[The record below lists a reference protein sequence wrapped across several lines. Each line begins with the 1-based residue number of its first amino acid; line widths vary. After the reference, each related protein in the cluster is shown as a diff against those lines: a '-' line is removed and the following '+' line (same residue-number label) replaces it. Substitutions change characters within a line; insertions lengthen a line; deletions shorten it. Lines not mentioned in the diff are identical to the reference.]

1 MHSRLIFATL
11 QAVSTHSK
19 TFPRPALPA
28 FNRIMVLKNLQ
39 LQGFKSFAD
48 KTIIDFHS
56 GVTGIVGPNG
66 CGKSNIVDAIKWVLG
81 ETSAKALRGGE
92 MADVIFNGT
101 DKRQPHGLAE
111 VTLTFSDC
119 EKALGVDYNE
129 VSITRRVYRDGKGEY
144 ALNGTPC
151 RLRDI
156 NGLFMDT
163 GIGQSAYSI
172 MEQGKIDQLLS
183 SKPEDRRA
191 VFEEAAGIT
200 KFKTQKRE
208 AIRKLDYTDANL
220 LRVTDIIAELKR
232 QITSMQR
239 QAAKARRYQE
249 IHRDARILDTHFA
262 HHRFTEWSAEKG
274 ELTTSITSLSGEI
287 ERLGA
292 ELSAHEEEVDGLRRE
307 LERTDG
313 QLSVIRSQ
321 VNEHRTRLNSAEG
334 RIGFNG
340 ERVRELEMLIE
351 KSQEEIEGTRLRL
364 AEQEQDLQTADET
377 FVQVTAKVAEQ
388 ETAIADLG
396 SRAHHSRDHRENL
409 ERDLRDLRRLAHQA
423 ETAIISQQARLTNSQ
438 SQIDS
443 DQRRHEQL
451 LAEMAKLAEDRAERT
466 AEEERILSERAV
478 IGEQRAAQENDF
490 AEMQDRLRQT
500 QTELD
505 LVHKRQREVHK
516 LLAEKQSRLDV
527 LEQLMDRGEGLEKGT
542 QAVLAG
548 LNQPELYKG
557 GVRGLLSSFLEVEP
571 DYVRAIEAALGHH
584 LQTVLIADA
593 VLAESLIDT
602 LTRERL
608 GEAVVLPESFLPV
621 ELPRQLSILPDGSQ
635 AWAAD
640 KVKVRQPVG
649 PLIDHLLGNVLIV
662 PDLASA
668 LRLRASYPD
677 ISFATQNGEFVSSQ
691 GLIRGGRSTE
701 EPTSMLQRQNEIKS
715 LRAEV
720 EAGTGHHSSLEAM
733 VATMSGLV
741 TGLRE
746 QLTEAAQTL
755 HATKLRESELQGQ
768 LQLVR
773 KEIGSHTSRLDALDG
788 EAVRVGARRD
798 ELCATLAS
806 IADLIS
812 SAQLQA
818 DTQGLRA
825 AELDQAL
832 AEAIRAEAESAETL
846 NDLKRS
852 LALEKQAAESL
863 RTQRDPMLGRLRDL
877 ESLVARREAEIA
889 THQERIA
896 AAHEETERLHVTIA
910 ECQSQIGELEETIA
924 AGQTQRAEQAQ
935 KIGEIER
942 SLGGARRQLAAWSEQ
957 RGREE
962 VKSTQLALRLEN
974 LTSSVAERYQTP
986 LEAFEADYHTLCS
999 TLSAV
1004 RARRATQDKRKATLA
1019 GDSAPET
1026 ADAEN
1031 PGTPS
1036 PSSALAAPS
1045 DDPDLSDGSEL
1056 SIPVLNATD
1065 VPWPEVEVYAT
1076 ELRQRLDSM
1085 GPVNLDAIQEF
1096 EELEERY
1103 TFLEKENNDLAA
1115 SKAELLN
1122 IIQKINVETKRM
1134 FAETFEQIRIN
1145 FGRTFKE
1152 LFGPQAYA
1160 NLILSDGDDPLE
1172 SGIDVIAKPPGK
1184 KPTTITLLS
1193 GGERSMTA
1201 VALLFS
1207 IYMVKPSPFCVL
1219 DELDAPLDESNIGRF
1234 LNMLDQFIDKSQ
1246 FVIVTHNKKTMRRA
1260 DVMYG
1265 ITMEEFGVSKPVG
1278 VKLSAEERAEPKPRR
1293 TLTEEPTT
1301 EERAA
1306 EPAVS
1311 S

>member
-1 MHSRLIFATL
+1 
-11 QAVSTHSK
+11 
-19 TFPRPALPA
+19 
-28 FNRIMVLKNLQ
+28 MVLKALQ

-48 KTIIDFHS
+48 KTVIDFHS

-101 DKRQPHGLAE
+101 DRRQPHGLAE

-119 EKALGVDYNE
+119 EKALGIDYNE

-144 ALNGTPC
+144 ALNGTQC

-156 NGLFMDT
+156 NSLFMDT
-163 GIGQSAYSI
+163 GVGQSAYSI

-262 HHRFTEWSAEKG
+262 HYRFTEWDSEKVK
-274 ELTTSITSLSGEI
+274 LTNSISGLNGEI
-287 ERLGA
+287 ERLST
-292 ELSAHEEEVDGLRRE
+292 ELSSHEEEVDVLRRD

-313 QLSVIRSQ
+313 MLAVIRSQ
-321 VNEHRTRLNSAEG
+321 VNEHHTRLNAAEG

-340 ERVRELEMLIE
+340 ERVRELESLIE

-364 AEQEQDLQTADET
+364 AEQEQDIQVADDT
-377 FVQVTAKVAEQ
+377 LIQITAKIAEQ
-388 ETAIADLG
+388 EAAMADHA
-396 SRAHHSRDHRENL
+396 SRTHRHRDGRESV
-409 ERDLRDLRRLAHQA
+409 ERELRELRRMAHQA

-443 DQRRHEQL
+443 DQRRHDQL
-451 LAEMAKLAEDRAERT
+451 LAEMSKLSEDR
-466 AEEERILSERAV
+466 LERADEEARIV
-478 IGEQRAAQENDF
+478 SEHAAIGEQRAAHENEC

-500 QTELD
+500 QIELD

-516 LLAEKQSRLDV
+516 ILAEKQSRLDV

-542 QAVLAG
+542 QQVLAG

-571 DYVRAIEAALGHH
+571 EYVRAIEAALGNH

-593 VLAESLIDT
+593 VLAESLIET

-608 GEAVVLPESFLPV
+608 GEAVVLPESFLPP

-640 KVKVRQPVG
+640 KVKVRQPMG

-668 LRLRASYPD
+668 LRLRTSYPD
-677 ISFATQNGEFVSSQ
+677 IAFATQNGEFVSAQ
-691 GLIRGGRSTE
+691 GLIRGGRSTD

-715 LRAEV
+715 LQSEV
-720 EAGTGHHSSLEAM
+720 ESIGAHHGSLEAM

-741 TGLRE
+741 AGLRE
-746 QLTEAAQTL
+746 QLTETAQTL
-755 HATKLRESELQGQ
+755 QSTKLRESELQGQ
-768 LQLVR
+768 LQLIR
-773 KEIGSHTSRLDALDG
+773 KEIHSHTTRLEALDG
-788 EAVRVGARRD
+788 EASRVGSRRD
-798 ELCATLAS
+798 DMVATLAS
-806 IADLIS
+806 ISEQIT
-812 SAQLQA
+812 SAQMQV
-818 DTQGLRA
+818 DSHGMRIM
-825 AELDQAL
+825 ELDQAL
-832 AEAIRAEAESAETL
+832 TDAIRAEAESAEAL

-852 LALEKQAAESL
+852 LALEKQAADSL
-863 RTQRDPMLGRLRDL
+863 RSQRDPMMGRLREL
-877 ESLVARREAEIA
+877 ESLAGRRESEIA
-889 THQERIA
+889 SHQERIC

-910 ECQSQIGELEETIA
+910 ECQSQIVGLEETIA
-924 AGQTQRAEQAQ
+924 AGVAQRAEQAQ
-935 KIGEIER
+935 KVAEIER
-942 SLGGARRQLAAWSEQ
+942 SLGGSRRQLAAWSEQ

-962 VKSTQLALRLEN
+962 VKCTQITLRLEN
-974 LTSSVAERYQTP
+974 LVSSTSERYQTS
-986 LEAFEADYHTLCS
+986 LDAFEADYYTLCS
-999 TLSAV
+999 TLIQV
-1004 RARRATQDKRKATLA
+1004 RARRATQEKRKATLA
-1019 GDSAPET
+1019 GDSL
-1026 ADAEN
+1026 ADTSE
-1031 PGTPS
+1031 PDPTPS
-1036 PSSALAAPS
+1036 PTAPADAAPASEGTDAS
-1045 DDPDLSDGSEL
+1045 DDDSPPLPQLTAS
-1056 SIPVLNATD
+1056 D
-1065 VPWPEVEVYAT
+1065 VPWSEVELYAT

-1103 TFLEKENNDLAA
+1103 TFLDKEHGDLIA

-1122 IIQKINVETKRM
+1122 IIQKINVETRRM
-1134 FAETFEQIRIN
+1134 FAETFEQIRVN

-1160 NLILSDGDDPLE
+1160 NLVLSDGDDPLE

-1278 VKLSAEERAEPKPRR
+1278 VKLTAEERAEPKPRR
-1293 TLTEEPTT
+1293 ALNEEPAAA
-1301 EERAA
+1301 AA
-1306 EPAVS
+1306 EPVAEPATEPAAETATS
-1311 S
+1311 

>member
-1 MHSRLIFATL
+1 
-11 QAVSTHSK
+11 
-19 TFPRPALPA
+19 
-28 FNRIMVLKNLQ
+28 MVLKALQ

-48 KTIIDFHS
+48 KTVIDFHS

-101 DKRQPHGLAE
+101 DRRQPHGLAE

-119 EKALGVDYNE
+119 EKALGIDYNE

-144 ALNGTPC
+144 ALNGTQC

-156 NGLFMDT
+156 NSLFMDT
-163 GIGQSAYSI
+163 GVGQSAYSI

-200 KFKTQKRE
+200 KFKTQRRE

-249 IHRDARILDTHFA
+249 LHRDARILDTHFA
-262 HHRFTEWSAEKG
+262 HYRFTEWDAEKG
-274 ELTTSITSLSGEI
+274 KLTTSISSLNGEI
-287 ERLGA
+287 EHLSA
-292 ELSAHEEEVDGLRRE
+292 ELSSHEEEVDVLRRD

-313 QLSVIRSQ
+313 MLSVIRSQ
-321 VNEHRTRLNSAEG
+321 VNEHNTRLNAAEG

-340 ERVRELEMLIE
+340 ERVRELESLIE

-364 AEQEQDLQTADET
+364 AEQEQDIQVADDT
-377 FVQVTAKVAEQ
+377 LVQITAKIAEQ
-388 ETAIADLG
+388 EASMADHA
-396 SRAHHSRDHRENL
+396 SRTHRHRDGRESV
-409 ERDLRDLRRLAHQA
+409 ERELRELRRMAHQA

-443 DQRRHEQL
+443 DQRRHDQL
-451 LAEMAKLAEDRAERT
+451 LAEMSKLSEDRLERSD
-466 AEEERILSERAV
+466 EEARIVLEHAA
-478 IGEQRAAQENDF
+478 IGEQRAAHENEC

-500 QTELD
+500 QIELD

-516 LLAEKQSRLDV
+516 ILAEKQSRLDV

-542 QAVLAG
+542 QQVLAG

-571 DYVRAIEAALGHH
+571 EYVRAIEAALGNH

-593 VLAESLIDT
+593 VLAESLIET

-608 GEAVVLPESFLPV
+608 GEAVVLPESFLPP

-640 KVKVRQPVG
+640 KVKVRQPMG

-668 LRLRASYPD
+668 LRLRTSYPD

-691 GLIRGGRSTE
+691 GLIRGGRSTD

-715 LRAEV
+715 LQSEV
-720 EAGTGHHSSLEAM
+720 ESIGTHHASLEAM

-741 TGLRE
+741 AGLRE
-746 QLTEAAQTL
+746 QLTETAQTL
-755 HATKLRESELQGQ
+755 QSTKLRESELQGQ
-768 LQLVR
+768 LQLIR
-773 KEIGSHTSRLDALDG
+773 KEIHSHTTRLDALDG
-788 EAVRVGARRD
+788 EASRVGSRRD
-798 ELCATLAS
+798 DMAATLAS
-806 IADLIS
+806 ITEQIT
-812 SAQLQA
+812 SAQMQV
-818 DTQGLRA
+818 DSHGMRIM
-825 AELDQAL
+825 ELDQAL
-832 AEAIRAEAESAETL
+832 TDAIRAEAESAESL

-852 LALEKQAAESL
+852 LALEKQAADSL
-863 RTQRDPMLGRLRDL
+863 RSQRDPMMGRLREL
-877 ESLVARREAEIA
+877 ESLAGRRESEIA
-889 THQERIA
+889 SHQERIS

-910 ECQSQIGELEETIA
+910 ECQSQIVGLEETIA
-924 AGQTQRAEQAQ
+924 AGVAQRAEQAQ
-935 KIGEIER
+935 KVAEIER
-942 SLGGARRQLAAWSEQ
+942 SLGGSRRQLAAWSEQ

-962 VKSTQLALRLEN
+962 VKCTQITLRLEN
-974 LTSSVAERYQTP
+974 LVSSTSERYQTS
-986 LEAFEADYHTLCS
+986 LDAFEADYHTLCS
-999 TLSAV
+999 TLIQV
-1004 RARRATQDKRKATLA
+1004 RARRATQEKRKATLA
-1019 GDSAPET
+1019 GDSPADTSEPDPT
-1026 ADAEN
+1026 PPADAA
-1031 PGTPS
+1031 
-1036 PSSALAAPS
+1036 SASEGADTS
-1045 DDPDLSDGSEL
+1045 NEDGPPLPQLTAS
-1056 SIPVLNATD
+1056 D
-1065 VPWPEVEVYAT
+1065 VPWSEVELYAT

-1103 TFLEKENNDLAA
+1103 TFLDKEHGDLIA

-1134 FAETFEQIRIN
+1134 FAETFEQIRVN

-1160 NLILSDGDDPLE
+1160 NLVLSDGNDPLE

-1278 VKLSAEERAEPKPRR
+1278 VKLTAEEKAEPKPRR
-1293 TLTEEPTT
+1293 ALNEEPVA
-1301 EERAA
+1301 ESVA
-1306 EPAVS
+1306 EPATETAAG
-1311 S
+1311 

>member
-1 MHSRLIFATL
+1 
-11 QAVSTHSK
+11 
-19 TFPRPALPA
+19 
-28 FNRIMVLKNLQ
+28 MVLKSLQ

-48 KTIIDFHS
+48 KTVIDFHD

-101 DKRQPHGLAE
+101 DKRQPHNLAE
-111 VTLTFSDC
+111 VTLTFSEC
-119 EKALGVDYNE
+119 EKVLNVDYHE
-129 VSITRRVYRDGKGEY
+129 ISITRRVHRDGKGEY

-208 AIRKLDYTDANL
+208 AIRKLEYTDANL

-232 QITSMQR
+232 QIASMQR

-249 IHRDARILDTHFA
+249 IHRDARVLDTHWA
-262 HHRFTEWSAEKG
+262 HHRFTEWSAEQG
-274 ELTTSITSLSGEI
+274 ELSTSVASLNREI
-287 ERLGA
+287 ERVGE
-292 ELSAHEEEVDGLRRE
+292 ELAAREDEVDSLRRE
-307 LERTDG
+307 LERTDA
-313 QLSVIRSQ
+313 QLAALRATIS
-321 VNEHRTRLNSAEG
+321 EHQTRRHSAEG

-340 ERVRELEMLIE
+340 ERVRELESLIA
-351 KSQEEIEGTRLRL
+351 KSQEEIEATRLRL
-364 AEQEQDLQTADET
+364 AEETHSLQEADET
-377 FVQVTAKVAEQ
+377 LVQVTAKISSQENAMAEQ
-388 ETAIADLG
+388 TA
-396 SRAHHSRDHRENL
+396 RTQHQREAREAL
-409 ERDLRDLRRLAHQA
+409 ERELRELRRLAHQA
-423 ETAIISQQARLTNSQ
+423 ETAIISQQAQLSNNQ
-438 SQIDS
+438 SQIDG
-443 DQRRHEQL
+443 DQRRHDQL
-451 LAEMAKLAEDRAERT
+451 IAEAAKISSDRDERT
-466 AEEERILSERAV
+466 REEERILAEHAAIANQRAV
-478 IGEQRAAQENDF
+478 QQAEF
-490 AEMQDRLRQT
+490 AEMQERLRQT

-505 LVHKRQREVHK
+505 LVHKTERDVHRN
-516 LLAEKQSRLDV
+516 LAEKQSRLQV
-527 LEQLMDRGEGLEKGT
+527 LEQLLDRGEGLEKGT
-542 QAVLAG
+542 QQVLAG
-548 LNQPELYKG
+548 LNQPELYRG
-557 GVRGLLSSFLEVEP
+557 GIRGLLSSYLEVEP
-571 DYVRAIEAALGHH
+571 DYVRAIEAALGQH
-584 LQTVLIADA
+584 LQTVLIAD
-593 VLAESLIDT
+593 VQLAECLIET

-608 GEAVVLPESFLPV
+608 GEAVILPESFLPV
-621 ELPRQLSILPDGSQ
+621 ELPRQLSILPEGSQ

-640 KVKVRQPVG
+640 KVKVRPPVG

-668 LRLRASYPD
+668 LRLRSQYPD
-677 ISFATQNGEFVSSQ
+677 IAFATQSGEFVSAQ

-701 EPTSMLQRQNEIKS
+701 EPTSMLQRQNEIRS
-715 LRAEV
+715 LRNDV
-720 EAGTGHHSSLEAM
+720 QAGTERHATLEST
-733 VATMSGLV
+733 VAAMSGLV
-741 TGLRE
+741 TGLRD
-746 QLTEAAQTL
+746 QLAEAAHTL

-773 KEIGSHTSRLDALDG
+773 KEIDAHGHRIQGLES
-788 EAVRVGARRD
+788 EAAHLATRRE
-798 ELCATLAS
+798 ELTATLAMVTERITNS
-806 IADLIS
+806 RLEVDAH
-812 SAQLQA
+812 
-818 DTQGLRA
+818 GLRA
-825 AELDQAL
+825 AELDQAVVEATRAESEN
-832 AEAIRAEAESAETL
+832 AEAL

-852 LALEKQAAESL
+852 LALERQAAESL
-863 RTQRDPMLGRLRDL
+863 RTQRDPMLGRLREL
-877 ESLVARREAEIA
+877 ESLITRREAEIA
-889 THQERIA
+889 SHQQRIA
-896 AAHEETERLHVTIA
+896 TAHEETEALHVTIA
-910 ECQSQIGELEETIA
+910 ECQAEIAALDETIT
-924 AGQTQRAEQAQ
+924 AGQTQRAELSQ
-935 KIGEIER
+935 KVGEIER
-942 SLGGARRQLAAWSEQ
+942 SLTGSRRQLAAWSEQ

-962 VKSTQLALRLEN
+962 VKATQLSLRLEN
-974 LTSSVAERYQTP
+974 LVASVSERYQTS

-999 TLSAV
+999 TLAAV
-1004 RARRATQDKRKATLA
+1004 RARRATQEKRRATLA
-1019 GDSAPET
+1019 GEPASEASTAESGSLALPASDAFSPDAPVADGAAGMESET
-1026 ADAEN
+1026 FIDPA
-1031 PGTPS
+1031 PG
-1036 PSSALAAPS
+1036 AP
-1045 DDPDLSDGSEL
+1045 
-1056 SIPVLNATD
+1056 A
-1065 VPWPEVEVYAT
+1065 VPWDEVELFAT
-1076 ELRQRLDSM
+1076 ELRQRLDAM
-1085 GPVNLDAIQEF
+1085 GPVNLDAIQEY

-1103 TFLEKENNDLAA
+1103 MFLEKEHGDLTA
-1115 SKAELLN
+1115 SKTELLN

-1134 FAETFEQIRIN
+1134 FAETFEQIRLN

-1160 NLILSDGDDPLE
+1160 NLILTDGDDPLE

-1278 VKLSAEERAEPKPRR
+1278 VKLTAEDRAEPKPKRSSA
-1293 TLTEEPTT
+1293 LEPA
-1301 EERAA
+1301 AA
-1306 EPAVS
+1306 EADEMAPAPADAPAEETAP
-1311 S
+1311 

>member
-1 MHSRLIFATL
+1 
-11 QAVSTHSK
+11 
-19 TFPRPALPA
+19 
-28 FNRIMVLKNLQ
+28 MVLKNLQ

-48 KTIIDFHS
+48 KTVIDFHS

-101 DKRQPHGLAE
+101 DKRQPHSLAE

-208 AIRKLDYTDANL
+208 AIRKLEYTDANL

-232 QITSMQR
+232 QIASMQR

-249 IHRDARILDTHFA
+249 IHRDARVLDTHWA
-262 HHRFTEWSAEKG
+262 HHRFTEWSAEKS
-274 ELTTSITSLSGEI
+274 ELTTSVSALTTDI
-287 ERLGA
+287 ERLSA
-292 ELSAHEEEVDGLRRE
+292 ELATHEQEVDDLRRA

-313 QLSVIRSQ
+313 QLAVLRST
-321 VNEHRTRLNSAEG
+321 VNEHQTRRHSAEG

-340 ERVRELEMLIE
+340 ERVRELEERIAR
-351 KSQEEIEGTRLRL
+351 SHEEIESTRLRL

-377 FVQVTAKVAEQ
+377 LVQINAKIAEQ
-388 ETAIADLG
+388 EQAILDHAG
-396 SRAHHSRDHRENL
+396 RTRQHREHREGL
-409 ERDLRDLRRLAHQA
+409 EQEIRELRRLSHQA
-423 ETAIISQQARLTNSQ
+423 ETAIISRQAQLTSSQ
-438 SQIDS
+438 SQIET
-443 DQRRHEQL
+443 DQRRHDQL
-451 LAEMAKLAEDRAERT
+451 LAELAKLAADRAERAAT
-466 AEEERILSERAV
+466 EESIIAEHAAMA
-478 IGEQRAAQENDF
+478 EQRATRENEF
-490 AEMQDRLRQT
+490 AEMQEQLRQT

-505 LVHKRQREVHK
+505 LVHKRQREVHR

-527 LEQLMDRGEGLEKGT
+527 LEQLMDRGEGLENGT
-542 QAVLAG
+542 RQVLAG
-548 LNQPELYKG
+548 LNQPEVYKG
-557 GVRGLLSSFLEVEP
+557 GIRGLLSSFLEVEP
-571 DYVRAIEAALGHH
+571 EYVRAIEAALGHH

-602 LTRERL
+602 LTRDRL
-608 GEAVVLPESFLPV
+608 GEAMVLPESFLPV

-640 KVKVRQPVG
+640 KVRVRPPVG

-668 LRLRASYPD
+668 LRLRSNYPD
-677 ISFATQNGEFVSSQ
+677 IAFATQNGEFVSAQ

-720 EAGTGHHSSLEAM
+720 ESTGEQHSALEAT

-741 TGLRE
+741 SGLRE
-746 QLTEAAQTL
+746 QLGEAAQTL

-768 LQLVR
+768 LQLIR
-773 KEIGSHTSRLDALDG
+773 KEITTHTTRLESLDG
-788 EAVRVGARRD
+788 EAARVATRRD
-798 ELCATLAS
+798 ELGAFVATLTEQLTAS
-806 IADLIS
+806 REEVE
-812 SAQLQA
+812 
-818 DTQGLRA
+818 THGRRA

-832 AEAIRAEAESAETL
+832 ADAVRTEAESAESL
-846 NDLKRS
+846 NQLKQS

-863 RTQRDPMLGRLRDL
+863 RHQRDPMLGRLREL
-877 ESLVARREAEIA
+877 ESLVGRRESEIA
-889 THQERIA
+889 AHQERITA
-896 AAHEETERLHVTIA
+896 AQSETESLHVTIA
-910 ECQSQIGELEETIA
+910 ECEAQIAELDETIA
-924 AGQTQRAEQAQ
+924 AGQAQRSEQAL
-935 KIGEIER
+935 KVGEIER

-962 VKSTQLALRLEN
+962 VKATQLSLRLEN
-974 LTSSVAERYQTP
+974 LVSSVSERYQTS

-999 TLSAV
+999 TIASV
-1004 RARRATQDKRKATLA
+1004 RTRRATQEKRRATLA
-1019 GDSAPET
+1019 GEPAPDSPDHEPAATTPPPAARFSENADDADETDPPLPEL
-1026 ADAEN
+1026 DA
-1031 PGTPS
+1031 TS
-1036 PSSALAAPS
+1036 
-1045 DDPDLSDGSEL
+1045 
-1056 SIPVLNATD
+1056 
-1065 VPWPEVEVYAT
+1065 VPWGEVELFAT

-1085 GPVNLDAIQEF
+1085 GPVNLDAIQEY

-1103 TFLEKENNDLAA
+1103 TFLEKEHGDLTA

-1134 FAETFEQIRIN
+1134 FAETFEQIRLN

-1160 NLILSDGDDPLE
+1160 NLVLSDSDDPLE

-1278 VKLSAEERAEPKPRR
+1278 VKLTREDEAAEKARRAARAEAAAAATIAAASPATPEPPPADEPSADSPPAEE
-1293 TLTEEPTT
+1293 
-1301 EERAA
+1301 AA
-1306 EPAVS
+1306 VDTAAPVLAS
-1311 S
+1311 

>member
-1 MHSRLIFATL
+1 
-11 QAVSTHSK
+11 
-19 TFPRPALPA
+19 
-28 FNRIMVLKNLQ
+28 MVLKSLL

-48 KTIIDFHS
+48 KTVIDFHD

-101 DKRQPHGLAE
+101 DKRQPHNFAE
-111 VTLTFSDC
+111 VTLTFSGC
-119 EKALGVDYNE
+119 EKALNVDYHE
-129 VSITRRVYRDGKGEY
+129 ISITRRVHRDGKGEY

-208 AIRKLDYTDANL
+208 AIRKLEYTDANL
-220 LRVTDIIAELKR
+220 LRVTDIVAELKR
-232 QITSMQR
+232 QIASMQR

-249 IHRDARILDTHFA
+249 VHRDARVLDTHWA
-262 HHRFTEWSAEKG
+262 HHRFTEWSAEQG
-274 ELTTSITSLSGEI
+274 ELNTSVASLNREI
-287 ERLGA
+287 ERMGE
-292 ELSAHEEEVDGLRRE
+292 ELAAREDEVDSLRRE
-307 LERTDG
+307 LERTDA
-313 QLSVIRSQ
+313 QLAALRATIS
-321 VNEHRTRLNSAEG
+321 EHQTRRHSAEG

-340 ERVRELEMLIE
+340 ERVRELESLIA
-351 KSQEEIEGTRLRL
+351 KSQEEIEATRLRL
-364 AEQEQDLQTADET
+364 AEETHSLEEADET
-377 FVQVTAKVAEQ
+377 LVQVTDKISTQESAIAEQ
-388 ETAIADLG
+388 TA
-396 SRAHHSRDHRENL
+396 RTQHQREAREAL
-409 ERDLRDLRRLAHQA
+409 ERELRELRRLAHQA
-423 ETAIISQQARLTNSQ
+423 ETAIISQQAQLSNNQ
-438 SQIDS
+438 SQIDG

-451 LAEMAKLAEDRAERT
+451 TAEAAKLASDRDERAKEEQRILAEHAVVASQRT
-466 AEEERILSERAV
+466 AQQAE
-478 IGEQRAAQENDF
+478 F
-490 AEMQDRLRQT
+490 AEMQERLRQT

-505 LVHKRQREVHK
+505 LVHKTEREVHRY
-516 LLAEKQSRLDV
+516 LAEKQSRLQV
-527 LEQLMDRGEGLEKGT
+527 LEQLLDRGEGLEKGT
-542 QAVLAG
+542 QQVLAG
-548 LNQPELYKG
+548 LNQPQLYRG
-557 GVRGLLSSFLEVEP
+557 GIRGLLSSYLEVEP
-571 DYVRAIEAALGHH
+571 DYIRAIEAALGQH
-584 LQTVLIADA
+584 LQTVLIADEL
-593 VLAESLIDT
+593 LAESLIET

-608 GEAVVLPESFLPV
+608 GEAVLLPESFLPV
-621 ELPRQLSILPDGSQ
+621 ELPRQLSILPEGSQ

-640 KVKVRQPVG
+640 KVRVRPPVG

-668 LRLRASYPD
+668 LRLRSQYPD
-677 ISFATQNGEFVSSQ
+677 IAFATQSGEFVSAQ

-701 EPTSMLQRQNEIKS
+701 EPTSMLQRQNEIRS
-715 LRAEV
+715 LQSEV
-720 EAGTGHHSSLEAM
+720 QSGTERH
-733 VATMSGLV
+733 ATMESTVAALSGLV
-741 TGLRE
+741 TGLRD
-746 QLTEAAQTL
+746 QLAEAAHAL

-773 KEIGSHTSRLDALDG
+773 KEIDAHGHRIQALES
-788 EAVRVGARRD
+788 EAAHIATRRD
-798 ELCATLAS
+798 ELTATLAMVTER
-806 IADLIS
+806 ITTARLEVE
-812 SAQLQA
+812 AH
-818 DTQGLRA
+818 GLRA
-825 AELDQAL
+825 AELDQAV
-832 AEAIRAEAESAETL
+832 ADATRAESQNAESL

-852 LALEKQAAESL
+852 LALERQAAESL
-863 RTQRDPMLGRLRDL
+863 RTQRDPMLGRLREL
-877 ESLVARREAEIA
+877 ESLITRRESEITA
-889 THQERIA
+889 HQQRIA
-896 AAHEETERLHVTIA
+896 NAHEETDALHVTIA
-910 ECQSQIGELEETIA
+910 ECQSEITALDESIA
-924 AGQTQRAEQAQ
+924 AGQAQRAELSQ
-935 KIGEIER
+935 KLGEIER
-942 SLGGARRQLAAWSEQ
+942 SLTGARRQLAAWSEQ

-962 VKSTQLALRLEN
+962 VKATQLSLRLEN
-974 LTSSVAERYQTP
+974 LVASVSERYQTS
-986 LEAFEADYHTLCS
+986 LEAFEADYHTLCL
-999 TLSAV
+999 TLAAV
-1004 RARRATQDKRKATLA
+1004 RARRATQEKRRASLA
-1019 GDSAPET
+1019 GESAPEAPT
-1026 ADAEN
+1026 GEPNSLAHPASEAIGPDVSAGPEFDTFIDPA
-1031 PGTPS
+1031 PG
-1036 PSSALAAPS
+1036 APV
-1045 DDPDLSDGSEL
+1045 
-1056 SIPVLNATD
+1056 IPWD
-1065 VPWPEVEVYAT
+1065 EVELFAT
-1076 ELRQRLDSM
+1076 ELRQRLDAM
-1085 GPVNLDAIQEF
+1085 GPVNLDAIQEY

-1103 TFLEKENNDLAA
+1103 TFLEKEHGDLTA

-1134 FAETFEQIRIN
+1134 FAETFEQIRLN

-1160 NLILSDGDDPLE
+1160 NLVLTDGDDPLE

-1278 VKLSAEERAEPKPRR
+1278 VKLTAEERAEPNSKRSQ
-1293 TLTEEPTT
+1293 
-1301 EERAA
+1301 AI
-1306 EPAVS
+1306 EPAAREPDAMES
-1311 S
+1311 PPADAPTAETAP

>member
-1 MHSRLIFATL
+1 
-11 QAVSTHSK
+11 
-19 TFPRPALPA
+19 
-28 FNRIMVLKNLQ
+28 MVLKSLQ

-48 KTIIDFHS
+48 KTVIDFHA

-129 VSITRRVYRDGKGEY
+129 ISITRRVYRDGKGEY

-208 AIRKLDYTDANL
+208 AIRKLEYTDANL

-232 QITSMQR
+232 QIASMQR

-249 IHRDARILDTHFA
+249 IHRDARVLDTHWA
-262 HHRFTEWSAEKG
+262 HHRFTEWSAEKS
-274 ELTTSITSLSGEI
+274 ELTTSVSALTADI

-292 ELSAHEEEVDGLRRE
+292 ELAGHEAEVDSLRRE

-313 QLSVIRSQ
+313 QLSVLRSN
-321 VNEHRTRLNSAEG
+321 VNEHQTRRHSAEG

-340 ERVRELEMLIE
+340 ERVRELETLIA
-351 KSQEEIEGTRLRL
+351 KSEEEIESTRLRL
-364 AEQEQDLQTADET
+364 AEQEADLQTAEET
-377 FVQVTAKVAEQ
+377 LIQITAKVADQ
-388 ETAIADLG
+388 ETAIANHAT
-396 SRAHHSRDHRENL
+396 RAQQDREGREML
-409 ERDLRDLRRLAHQA
+409 ERELRDLRRLAHQA
-423 ETAIISQQARLTNSQ
+423 ETAIISQQAHLNSSQ
-438 SQIDS
+438 SQIDN

-451 LAEMAKLAEDRAERT
+451 QAELAKLAADRDERT
-466 AEEERILSERAV
+466 AEEARIVAEHEAV
-478 IGEQRAAQENDF
+478 AEQRTSQEHDF

-505 LVHKRQREVHK
+505 MVHKRQREVHK

-527 LEQLMDRGEGLEKGT
+527 LEQLLDRGEGLEKGT
-542 QAVLAG
+542 QQVLAG

-557 GVRGLLSSFLEVEP
+557 GIRGLLSSYLEVEP
-571 DYVRAIEAALGHH
+571 EYVRAIEAALGHH
-584 LQTVLIADA
+584 LQTVLIADT
-593 VLAESLIDT
+593 VLAESLIET

-608 GEAVVLPESFLPV
+608 GEAVVLPESFLPI

-640 KVKVRQPVG
+640 KVRVRQPVG

-668 LRLRASYPD
+668 LRLRSSYPD
-677 ISFATQNGEFVSSQ
+677 IAFATQNGEFISAQ

-701 EPTSMLQRQNEIKS
+701 EPTSMLQRQNEIKT

-720 EAGTGHHSSLEAM
+720 EAGTTQHGSLEAM

-741 TGLRE
+741 SGLRE
-746 QLTEAAQTL
+746 QLGEAAQTL
-755 HATKLRESELQGQ
+755 HGTKLRESELQGQ

-773 KEIGSHTSRLDALDG
+773 KEINSHTSRIEALDN
-788 EAVRVGARRD
+788 EAARVGARRD
-798 ELCATLAS
+798 EVQAALAA
-806 IADLIS
+806 IMERITA
-812 SAQLQA
+812 AQQEV
-818 DTQGLRA
+818 DTHGRRA

-832 AEAIRAEAESAETL
+832 ADAVRLEAESAESL
-846 NDLKRS
+846 NQLKQS
-852 LALEKQAAESL
+852 MALEKQAAESL
-863 RTQRDPMLGRLRDL
+863 RTQRDPMLGRLREL
-877 ESLVARREAEIA
+877 EALVARREAEIA
-889 THQERIA
+889 AHQERIA

-910 ECQSQIGELEETIA
+910 ECEAEIGSLEETIA
-924 AGQTQRAEQAQ
+924 AGQAQRAEQAL
-935 KIGEIER
+935 KVGEIER

-962 VKSTQLALRLEN
+962 VKATQLALRLEN
-974 LTSSVAERYQTP
+974 LIGSVSERYQTS
-986 LEAFEADYHTLCS
+986 LEAFEADYHTLCA
-999 TLSAV
+999 TLASV
-1004 RARRATQDKRKATLA
+1004 RSRRATQEKRRATLA
-1019 GDSAPET
+1019 GESAPDG
-1026 ADAEN
+1026 AD
-1031 PGTPS
+1031 GDSS
-1036 PSSALAAPS
+1036 PAPS
-1045 DDPDLSDGSEL
+1045 ASVHPDSEASVDEADLALPDLD
-1056 SIPVLNATD
+1056 ATS
-1065 VPWPEVEVYAT
+1065 VPWADVELFAT

-1085 GPVNLDAIQEF
+1085 GPVNLDAIQEY

-1103 TFLEKENNDLAA
+1103 NFLEKEHSDLTA
-1115 SKAELLN
+1115 SKTELLT

-1134 FAETFEQIRIN
+1134 FAETFEQIRVN

-1160 NLILSDGDDPLE
+1160 NLVLTDTDDPLE

-1278 VKLSAEERAEPKPRR
+1278 VKLSKEDESQEKAR
-1293 TLTEEPTT
+1293 
-1301 EERAA
+1301 RAA
-1306 EPAVS
+1306 REAAAAAARSATESSATPIEESSAPEPPADATEPAMAS
-1311 S
+1311 

>member
-1 MHSRLIFATL
+1 LFFLFHHFPFAPFRLR
-11 QAVSTHSK
+11 QS
-19 TFPRPALPA
+19 P
-28 FNRIMVLKNLQ
+28 IMVLKALQ

-48 KTIIDFHS
+48 KTVIDFHS

-101 DKRQPHGLAE
+101 DRRQPHGLAE

-156 NGLFMDT
+156 NSLFMDT
-163 GIGQSAYSI
+163 GVGQSAYSI

-262 HHRFTEWSAEKG
+262 HHRFTEWSAEKS
-274 ELTTSITSLSGEI
+274 ELTTSISSLNGEI
-287 ERLGA
+287 ERLGT
-292 ELSAHEEEVDGLRRE
+292 ELSSHEQEVESLRHG
-307 LERTDG
+307 LERTDS
-313 QLSVIRSQ
+313 QLGAIRSQ
-321 VNEHRTRLNSAEG
+321 VNEHQTRLNGAEG

-340 ERVRELEMLIE
+340 ERIRELETLIS
-351 KSQEEIEGTRLRL
+351 KSQDEIEGTRLRL
-364 AEQEQDLQTADET
+364 AEQEQDLQTADDT
-377 FVQVTAKVAEQ
+377 LVQITAKIAEQ
-388 ETAIADLG
+388 EASITNHAG
-396 SRAHHSRDHRENL
+396 RTHTHRDAREQL
-409 ERDLRDLRRLAHQA
+409 ERDLRDLRRLTHQA
-423 ETAIISQQARLTNSQ
+423 ETTIISHQARLSNNQ

-451 LAEMAKLAEDRAERT
+451 LAEIARLSEDR
-466 AEEERILSERAV
+466 SERATEETRIV
-478 IGEQRAAQENDF
+478 AEHAAIGEQRIAQENEF
-490 AEMQDRLRQT
+490 AETQDRLRQT
-500 QTELD
+500 QVELD

-516 LLAEKQSRLDV
+516 ILAEKQSRLDV
-527 LEQLMDRGEGLEKGT
+527 LEQLVDRGEGLENGT
-542 QAVLAG
+542 RQVLSG

-608 GEAVVLPESFLPV
+608 GEAVILPESFLPA

-640 KVKVRQPVG
+640 KVKVRAPVG

-668 LRLRASYPD
+668 LRLRSSYPD
-677 ISFATQNGEFVSSQ
+677 ISFATQNGEFISSQ
-691 GLIRGGRSTE
+691 GLIKGGRSTE

-715 LRAEV
+715 LQAEV
-720 EAGTGHHSSLEAM
+720 ESVTQHHGSLEAM

-746 QLTEAAQTL
+746 QLTEAAQSL
-755 HATKLRESELQGQ
+755 QATKLRESELQGQ

-773 KEIGSHTSRLDALDG
+773 KEIGSHTSRLDALEG
-788 EAVRVGARRD
+788 EAARVGSRRD
-798 ELCATLAS
+798 ELWATLAS
-806 IADLIS
+806 LTELITT
-812 SAQLQA
+812 AQLEA
-818 DTQGLRA
+818 DTHGLRTT
-825 AELDQAL
+825 ELDQAL
-832 AEAIRAEAESAETL
+832 ADAIRAESESAESL

-863 RTQRDPMLGRLRDL
+863 RSQRDPMLGRLRDL

-889 THQERIA
+889 AHQERIA

-910 ECQSQIGELEETIA
+910 ECQAQITELQEIIT
-924 AGQTQRAEQAQ
+924 AGQAQRTEQAQ
-935 KIGEIER
+935 KIAEIER

-962 VKSTQLALRLEN
+962 VKSTQLTLRLEN
-974 LTSSVAERYQTP
+974 LVTSVTERYQTS
-986 LEAFEADYHTLCS
+986 LEAFEADYHTLCA
-999 TLSAV
+999 TVATV
-1004 RARRATQDKRKATLA
+1004 RTRRATQDKRKATLA
-1019 GDSAPET
+1019 GEPSPE
-1026 ADAEN
+1026 
-1031 PGTPS
+1031 PGESESRTPS
-1036 PSSALAAPS
+1036 PAENSRAETTETP
-1045 DDPDLSDGSEL
+1045 PDSTDGSEL
-1056 SIPVLNATD
+1056 EPDAIPSLNAAD
-1065 VPWPEVEVYAT
+1065 VPWPEVELFAV

-1103 TFLEKENNDLAA
+1103 TFLEKEHTDLTT

-1122 IIQKINVETKRM
+1122 IIQKINVETRRM

-1160 NLILSDGDDPLE
+1160 NLILSDGEDPLE

-1278 VKLSAEERAEPKPRR
+1278 VKLTAEEKAEPAARPAR
-1293 TLTEEPTT
+1293 TEEP
-1301 EERAA
+1301 AL
-1306 EPAVS
+1306 P
-1311 S
+1311 

>member
-1 MHSRLIFATL
+1 
-11 QAVSTHSK
+11 
-19 TFPRPALPA
+19 
-28 FNRIMVLKNLQ
+28 MVLKSLQ

-48 KTIIDFHS
+48 KTVIDFHA

-208 AIRKLDYTDANL
+208 AIRKLEYTDANL

-249 IHRDARILDTHFA
+249 IHRDARVLDTHLA
-262 HHRFTEWSAEKG
+262 HFRFTEWSAEKS
-274 ELTTSITSLSGEI
+274 ELTNSVSALNVDI

-292 ELSAHEEEVDGLRRE
+292 ELASHEDEVDELRRA

-313 QLSVIRSQ
+313 QLAVLRST
-321 VNEHRTRLNSAEG
+321 VNEHQTRRHSAEG

-340 ERVRELEMLIE
+340 ERVRELEDLIA
-351 KSQEEIEGTRLRL
+351 KSREEIDGTRLRL

-377 FVQVTAKVAEQ
+377 LVQVTAK
-388 ETAIADLG
+388 IADQEQAILDHAQ
-396 SRAHHSRDHRENL
+396 RTHQHRENREAL
-409 ERDLRDLRRLAHQA
+409 ERELRDLRRLTHQA
-423 ETAIISQQARLTNSQ
+423 ETAIISQQAQLTSSQ

-451 LAEMAKLAEDRAERT
+451 LAEMAKLAADRAERS
-466 AEEERILSERAV
+466 AEEERIVTEHAV
-478 IGEQRAAQENDF
+478 VAEQRTTQEHEF
-490 AEMQDRLRQT
+490 AEMQERLRQT

-542 QAVLAG
+542 QQVLAG
-548 LNQPELYKG
+548 LNEPELYKG
-557 GVRGLLSSFLEVEP
+557 GIRGLLSSYLEVEP
-571 DYVRAIEAALGHH
+571 EYVRAIEAALGHH

-640 KVKVRQPVG
+640 KVRVRQPVG

-668 LRLRASYPD
+668 LRLRSSYPD
-677 ISFATQNGEFVSSQ
+677 IAFATQNGEFVSAQ

-720 EAGTGHHSSLEAM
+720 ESGTSQHSSLEAM

-741 TGLRE
+741 SGLRE
-746 QLTEAAQTL
+746 QLGEAAQTL
-755 HATKLRESELQGQ
+755 HTTKLRESELQGQ
-768 LQLVR
+768 LQMVR
-773 KEIGSHTSRLDALDG
+773 KEITGHTSRLDAL
-788 EAVRVGARRD
+788 EAEAGRVGARRD
-798 ELCATLAS
+798 EITATLAS
-806 IADLIS
+806 ILELIAA
-812 SAQLQA
+812 AQLEV
-818 DTQGLRA
+818 DTHGRRGT
-825 AELDQAL
+825 ELDQSL
-832 AEAIRAEAESAETL
+832 ADAIRAEADSAESL
-846 NDLKRS
+846 NHLKQS

-863 RTQRDPMLGRLRDL
+863 RSQRDPMLGRLREL
-877 ESLVARREAEIA
+877 ESLVGRRESEIA
-889 THQERIA
+889 AHQERIT
-896 AAHEETERLHVTIA
+896 AAHAETESLHVTIA
-910 ECQSQIGELEETIA
+910 ECEVQISSLEETIA
-924 AGQTQRAEQAQ
+924 AGQAQRAEQAL
-935 KIGEIER
+935 KVGEIER

-962 VKSTQLALRLEN
+962 VKATQLSLRLEN
-974 LTSSVAERYQTP
+974 LVSSVSERYQTS
-986 LEAFEADYHTLCS
+986 LEAFEADYHTLCL
-999 TLSAV
+999 TLATV
-1004 RARRATQDKRKATLA
+1004 RTRRATQEKRRATMA
-1019 GDSAPET
+1019 GESASEGADQEPSPTPAFIAPASSDELGE
-1026 ADAEN
+1026 DAE
-1031 PGTPS
+1031 
-1036 PSSALAAPS
+1036 L
-1045 DDPDLSDGSEL
+1045 
-1056 SIPVLNATD
+1056 VLPTLDATSVPWTD
-1065 VPWPEVEVYAT
+1065 VDLFAT

-1085 GPVNLDAIQEF
+1085 GPVNLDAIQEY

-1103 TFLEKENNDLAA
+1103 TFLEKEHGDLIA

-1160 NLILSDGDDPLE
+1160 NLVLSDGDDPLE

-1278 VKLSAEERAEPKPRR
+1278 VKLTREDEAQEKARRAARAEAVAAAAARSAAESSAAP
-1293 TLTEEPTT
+1293 TEEPSAP
-1301 EERAA
+1301 EPPADA
-1306 EPAVS
+1306 SEPAMAS
-1311 S
+1311 